1 MCWLFILCAMLNNQ
15 GGDAMLSVKDI
26 MTKDVITVSPEM
38 EIAHAAR
45 LLLEKSINGVPVVDG
60 TGKLVGILCQSDL
73 VAQQKK
79 FPIPSLFTILDGV
92 ISFTSMKSLEAEIQ
106 KITAATVADAMTPDP
121 VTVGP
126 EISIEEVGSIMVD
139 RNFHTLP
146 VVDAGELVGIVGKE
160 DVLKT
165 LL

>member
-1 MCWLFILCAMLNNQ
+1 
-15 GGDAMLSVKDI
+15 MLSVKDI

-92 ISFTSMKSLEAEIQ
+92 IPLTSTKNLEAEIQ

-121 VTVGP
+121 VTVEP
-126 EISIEEVGSIMVD
+126 ETSIEEVGSIMVD
-139 RNFHTLP
+139 RTFHTLP

-165 LL
+165 LV